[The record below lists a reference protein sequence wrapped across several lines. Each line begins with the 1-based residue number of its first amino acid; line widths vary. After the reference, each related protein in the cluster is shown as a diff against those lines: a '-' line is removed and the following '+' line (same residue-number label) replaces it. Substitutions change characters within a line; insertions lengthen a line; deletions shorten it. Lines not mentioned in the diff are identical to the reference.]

1 MSLNDKVVTIL
12 TYYVKQ
18 KYNSYLKQNNILKIP
33 DEDIYKVIYNMYE
46 TEKNNIE
53 EFIKL
58 TLKEMSVDTISSKV
72 MIDNIIYDIFEDK
85 EIAINRATLEIQ
97 KYQEQ
102 LNDRLNTNKLYT
114 EYLNVSNNSL
124 GLQIDILENDIIIKG
139 ISEKINMKK
148 IKIGDSILSINDLYL
163 TGTNVNNKIDLLKEQ
178 LKKSTKVKLTLL
190 TS

>member
-18 KYNSYLKQNNILKIP
+18 KYNSYLNQHNIIKIP
-33 DEDIYKVIYNMYE
+33 DEDIYKVIHNMYE
-46 TEKNNIE
+46 TEKKNIE
-53 EFIKL
+53 EFIKI
-58 TLKEMSVDTISSKV
+58 TLKEMSVDTISSNV

-102 LNDRLNTNKLYT
+102 LSNKLNSNKLYT
-114 EYLNVSNNSL
+114 EYLPVNNDGL

-139 ISEKINMKK
+139 ISETINMKQ

-163 TGTNVNNKIDLLKEQ
+163 TGTNVNHKIDLLKEQ
-178 LKKSTKVKLTLL
+178 LKKSNRVKLTLL

>member
-18 KYNSYLKQNNILKIP
+18 KYNSYLNQNNIIKIP
-33 DEDIYKVIYNMYE
+33 DEDIYKVIHNMYE
-46 TEKNNIE
+46 TEKKNIE
-53 EFIKL
+53 EFIKI
-58 TLKEMSVDTISSKV
+58 TLKEMSVDTISSNV

-102 LNDRLNTNKLYT
+102 LSNKLNSNKLYT
-114 EYLNVSNNSL
+114 EYLPVNNDGL

-139 ISEKINMKK
+139 ISETINMKK

-163 TGTNVNNKIDLLKEQ
+163 TGTNVNHKIDLLKEQ
-178 LKKSTKVKLTLL
+178 LKKSNKVKLTLL

>member
-18 KYNSYLKQNNILKIP
+18 KYNSYLNQNNIIKIP
-33 DEDIYKVIYNMYE
+33 DEDIYKVIHNMYE
-46 TEKNNIE
+46 TEKKNIE
-53 EFIKL
+53 EFIKI
-58 TLKEMSVDTISSKV
+58 TLKEMSVDTISSNV

-102 LNDRLNTNKLYT
+102 LSNKLNSNKLYT
-114 EYLNVSNNSL
+114 EYLPVNNDGL

-139 ISEKINMKK
+139 ISETINMKK

-163 TGTNVNNKIDLLKEQ
+163 TGTNVNHKIDLLKEQ

>member
-1 MSLNDKVVTIL
+1 MGLNDKVVTIL

-18 KYNSYLKQNNILKIP
+18 KYNSYLNQNNIIKIP
-33 DEDIYKVIYNMYE
+33 DEDIYKVIHNMYE
-46 TEKNNIE
+46 TEKKNIE
-53 EFIKL
+53 EFIKI
-58 TLKEMSVDTISSKV
+58 TLKEMSVDTISSNV

-102 LNDRLNTNKLYT
+102 LSNKLNSNKLYT
-114 EYLNVSNNSL
+114 EYLPVNNDSL

-139 ISEKINMKK
+139 ISETINMKK

-163 TGTNVNNKIDLLKEQ
+163 TGTNINHKIDLLKEQ
-178 LKKSTKVKLTLL
+178 LKKSNNVKLTLL

>member
-18 KYNSYLKQNNILKIP
+18 KYNSYLKEHNMIKIP
-33 DEDIYKVIYNMYE
+33 DEDIYKVIHNMYE
-46 TEKNNIE
+46 TEKTNIE

-58 TLKEMSVDTISSKV
+58 TLKEMSVDTIASKV
-72 MIDNIIYDIFEDK
+72 IIDNIICDIFEDK

-102 LNDRLNTNKLYT
+102 LNKRLDDNKLYT
-114 EYLNVSNNSL
+114 EYLPVDNNSL

-139 ISEKINMKK
+139 ISDKINMKN
-148 IKIGDSILSINDLYL
+148 IKIGDSILRINDAYL
-163 TGTNVNNKIDLLKEQ
+163 TGTNVNHKIDLLKEE
-178 LKKSTKVKLTLL
+178 LKKSKNVKLTLL
-190 TS
+190 AS

>member
-18 KYNSYLKQNNILKIP
+18 KYNSYLNQNNIIKIP
-33 DEDIYKVIYNMYE
+33 DEDIYKVIHNMYE
-46 TEKNNIE
+46 TEKKNIE
-53 EFIKL
+53 EFIKI
-58 TLKEMSVDTISSKV
+58 TLKEMSVDTISSNV

-102 LNDRLNTNKLYT
+102 LSNKLNSNKLYT
-114 EYLNVSNNSL
+114 EYLPVNNDSL

-139 ISEKINMKK
+139 ISETINMKK

-163 TGTNVNNKIDLLKEQ
+163 TGTNINHKIDLLKEQ
-178 LKKSTKVKLTLL
+178 LKKSNNVKLTLL

>member
-18 KYNSYLKQNNILKIP
+18 KYNSYLNQNNIIKIP
-33 DEDIYKVIYNMYE
+33 DEDIYKVIHNMYE
-46 TEKNNIE
+46 TEKKNIE
-53 EFIKL
+53 EFIKI
-58 TLKEMSVDTISSKV
+58 TLKEMSVDTISGNV

-102 LNDRLNTNKLYT
+102 LSNKLNSNKLYT
-114 EYLNVSNNSL
+114 EYLPVNNDGL

-139 ISEKINMKK
+139 ISETINMKK

-163 TGTNVNNKIDLLKEQ
+163 TGTNVNHKIDLLKEQ
-178 LKKSTKVKLTLL
+178 LKKSNKVKLTLL

>member
-1 MSLNDKVVTIL
+1 
-12 TYYVKQ
+12 
-18 KYNSYLKQNNILKIP
+18 
-33 DEDIYKVIYNMYE
+33 
-46 TEKNNIE
+46 
-53 EFIKL
+53 
-58 TLKEMSVDTISSKV
+58 MSVDTISSNV

-102 LNDRLNTNKLYT
+102 LSNKLNSNKLYT
-114 EYLNVSNNSL
+114 EYLPVNNDGL

-139 ISEKINMKK
+139 ISETINMKK

-163 TGTNVNNKIDLLKEQ
+163 TGTNINHKIDLLKEQ
-178 LKKSTKVKLTLL
+178 LKKSNNVKLTLL